1 MSDVCLILEGTYPY
15 VVGGVSTWVHSLI
28 AGLPDVEFA
37 LVHIRAEN
45 GPRQPK
51 FELPANLQEMVE
63 MTVEAVT
70 SRAGDW
76 NPPQAAVYH
85 ALSSGFAGLLGVE
98 LKRAFGKPLIL
109 TEHGI
114 YWHEAAL
121 GAGEIECGFKVA
133 RDWAG
138 RFRGMARRI
147 YQEADAVVTVCQAN
161 QTLQLAAGAPPEKCR
176 VIPNGVELDAP
187 RPRKPPDNAPRI
199 GLVGRVAPL
208 KDVATFISVCRILA
222 DELPGAEFFVI
233 GPTDQDQEYYQEC
246 LELRRELGLDG
257 RLSFTGE
264 VDVRPYYHTL
274 DVMVLTSISEGQ
286 PLAMLEAM
294 AAGVPVVA
302 TDVGGCAETLGAA
315 GPEAAGL
322 ITPPH
327 NPQATAKAI
336 MELFCNEKLYTRTSA
351 AGPER
356 VRCFYSRGR
365 FLTAYRDL
373 YERVWNTEPRKVRSH
388 GTSVLPCSPCFRVPA
403 GAEA

>member
-28 AGLPDVEFA
+28 TGLPDVEFS
-37 LVHIRAEN
+37 LVHIRAEAEN
-45 GPRQPK
+45 GGREPK

-63 MTVEAVT
+63 MTVEAAA
-70 SRAGDW
+70 SRTGNWDL
-76 NPPQAAVYH
+76 PQATVYH

-138 RFRGMARRI
+138 RFRGMARLI

-161 QTLQLAAGAPPEKCR
+161 QVLQLAAGTPAEKCR
-176 VIPNGVELDAP
+176 VISNGVEPDAS
-187 RPRKPPDNAPRI
+187 RTRKPSGDALRI

-208 KDVATFISVCRILA
+208 KDVVTFIAACRVLA
-222 DELPGAEFFVI
+222 DALPAAEFLVI
-233 GPTDQDQEYYQEC
+233 GPTDQDEGYYQEC

-264 VDVRPYYHTL
+264 VDARPYYHRL

-294 AAGVPVVA
+294 AAGLPVVA
-302 TDVGGCAETLGAA
+302 TDVGGCAETLGVSE
-315 GPEAAGL
+315 PEAAGL

-327 NPQATAKAI
+327 NPQATARAVLQLCRNE
-336 MELFCNEKLYTRTSA
+336 ELYACMSA
-351 AGPER
+351 TGRAR
-356 VRCFYSRGR
+356 VRRFYSRGR

-373 YERVWNTEPRKVRSH
+373 YET
-388 GTSVLPCSPCFRVPA
+388 LA
-403 GAEA
+403 L

>member
-45 GPRQPK
+45 GRRQPK

-63 MTVEAVT
+63 MTVEEAAT
-70 SRAGDW
+70 SRTEDRDV
-76 NPPQAAVYH
+76 PQATVYH

-133 RDWAG
+133 QDWAG
-138 RFRGMARRI
+138 RFRGMARLI

-161 QTLQLAAGAPPEKCR
+161 HKLQLAAGTPPGKCR
-176 VIPNGVELDAP
+176 VISNGVEPDAS
-187 RPRKPPDNAPRI
+187 RTRKPPGAAPRI
-199 GLVGRVAPL
+199 GLVGRVVPL
-208 KDVATFISVCRILA
+208 KDVATFIAACRILA
-222 DELPGAEFFVI
+222 DEWPAASAYEFLVI
-233 GPTDQDQEYYQEC
+233 GPTDQDEGYYQEC

-264 VDVRPYYHTL
+264 VDVRPYYHKL

-294 AAGVPVVA
+294 ANGLPVVA
-302 TDVGGCAETLGAA
+302 TDVGGCAETLGAS
-315 GPEAAGL
+315 GPEAAGDPEASGL

-327 NPQATAKAI
+327 NPQATAKAVV
-336 MELFCNEKLYTRTSA
+336 ELSCNEELYARMSA
-351 AGPER
+351 AGLER
-356 VRCFYSRGR
+356 VRRLYSRGR
-365 FLTAYRDL
+365 FLTAYRAL
-373 YERVWNTEPRKVRSH
+373 YEAI
-388 GTSVLPCSPCFRVPA
+388 A
-403 GAEA
+403 GQKRRR